1 MGNFKRFCFVILLF
15 VCSTLCFAK
24 QISFQIVQHD
34 DAAEEVTESSLTIE
48 DEILNTFFDY
58 GFIVTNSEAKIS
70 SVNGVDEKLYKI
82 GVGDAFNGYSDYFI
96 QINLYYNK
104 NQDSISIE
112 SDLTKVN
119 FLVASVQTGE
129 IFADKTF
136 NNIKLGN
143 QKDDLKKVSSDL
155 VLEINKVLKSK
166 KA

>member
-96 QINLYYNK
+96 QINLFYNK
-104 NQDSISIE
+104 NEDSISIG